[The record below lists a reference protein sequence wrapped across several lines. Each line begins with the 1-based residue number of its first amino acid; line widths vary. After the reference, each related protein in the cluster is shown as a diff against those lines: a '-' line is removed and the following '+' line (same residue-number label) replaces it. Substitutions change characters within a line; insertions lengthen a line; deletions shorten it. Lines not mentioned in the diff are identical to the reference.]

1 MSELEDLIV
10 QQELL
15 NQQKKEEETEESS
28 EIVDVE
34 YTTRTD
40 YISCAYYAISSVEG
54 LDTGIMTKEDAK
66 RIKRIMRK
74 SLRIIDDCINEM
86 HDELFEEDTE
96 E

>member
-1 MSELEDLIV
+1 MSELEELIV

-15 NQQKKEEETEESS
+15 NQQKKEEETELSS
-28 EIVDVE
+28 EILDVE

-40 YISCAYYAISSVEG
+40 YISCAFYAISSVEG

-96 E
+96 D

>member
-1 MSELEDLIV
+1 MDKELVEPTPEEV
-10 QQELL
+10 E
-15 NQQKKEEETEESS
+15 KEEIP
-28 EIVDVE
+28 EIDVE

-40 YISCAYYAISSVEG
+40 YISCAYYAISAVEG

-86 HDELFEEDTE
+86 HDELFEDDEDSQFFMGFDFD
-96 E
+96 

>member
-1 MSELEDLIV
+1 MIL
-10 QQELL
+10 
-15 NQQKKEEETEESS
+15 ETEEIKKT
-28 EIVDVE
+28 EEKKEDVVPEAEVDVE

-66 RIKRIMRK
+66 RIKRILRK

-86 HDELFEEDTE
+86 HDELFEDDE
-96 E
+96 EN

>member
-1 MSELEDLIV
+1 MSELEDLII

-15 NQQKKEEETEESS
+15 NQEKKEEVKEEV
-28 EIVDVE
+28 EQIMDVE

-40 YISCAYYAISSVEG
+40 YISCAFYAISSVEG

-96 E
+96 D

>member
-1 MSELEDLIV
+1 MDKELEEPTPEEV
-10 QQELL
+10 E
-15 NQQKKEEETEESS
+15 KEEVPEL
-28 EIVDVE
+28 DVE

-40 YISCAYYAISSVEG
+40 YISCAFYAISSVEG

-86 HDELFEEDTE
+86 HDELFDDDED
-96 E
+96 

>member
-1 MSELEDLIV
+1 MELESIPEQIEPTPEEIEHEEV
-10 QQELL
+10 PEL
-15 NQQKKEEETEESS
+15 
-28 EIVDVE
+28 DVE

-40 YISCAYYAISSVEG
+40 YISCAFYAISSVEG

-86 HDELFEEDTE
+86 HDELFDDDED
-96 E
+96 

>member
-1 MSELEDLIV
+1 MDKELEEPTPEEV
-10 QQELL
+10 E
-15 NQQKKEEETEESS
+15 KEEIH
-28 EIVDVE
+28 EIDIE

-40 YISCAYYAISSVEG
+40 YISCAYYAISAVEG

-86 HDELFEEDTE
+86 HDELFEDDEDNN
-96 E
+96 